1 MKPGNAFLNLVW
13 RLSIMYSGLG
23 YFIHTG
29 KAETGTSEASP
40 GCIDGIPFSLNK
52 GRGAAELVIAR

>member
-1 MKPGNAFLNLVW
+1 
-13 RLSIMYSGLG
+13 MYSGLD

-52 GRGAAELVIAR
+52 GRGAAELVIARKMGIIVM